1 MASLSQAQIQEL
13 LNTTL
18 AAVDKTAVEAYKKAH
33 PLWETMSR
41 NFKSQRGG
49 SSMELNVIF
58 RSENAPVFTNDASVA
73 FVPSITETN
82 TGRAVYDFVSSH
94 VGHVRLPY
102 MLLEKNQGPEALIDL
117 MALAREQLTY
127 EFQVSTIA
135 ALHAEHGARGANS
148 PLSLDSLCNDA
159 VHEVGGIDWTDTG
172 RSSWR
177 PVTQSAAGQT
187 DPKKIVRELVDGILL
202 NSNGVRPSVLITGKN
217 LWDMLR
223 NYLDDKG
230 VIQSVGSTSSVEAD
244 WESVKF
250 GGLEV
255 RWDYDCPA
263 DRAYALDPASLHF
276 RYLNDKFMKA
286 EEAIRVPEIVNGQL
300 VQTLDFVHPVVSI
313 VSVGARSRRNLGLVT
328 GIGEA

>member
-1 MASLSQAQIQEL
+1 MAALSQAQIQEL

-18 AAVDKTAVEAYKKAH
+18 ASVDKTAVEAYKKAH
-33 PLWETMSR
+33 PLWDTMSK

-58 RSENAPVFTNDASVA
+58 RNDNAPTFTDDASVA
-73 FVPSITETN
+73 FIPSVTETR
-82 TGRAVYDFVSSH
+82 TDRAVYDFVSAH

-127 EFQVSTIA
+127 EFQVSTIE
-135 ALHAEHGARGANS
+135 ALHAEHGTRGANA
-148 PLSLDSLCNDA
+148 PLSLDSLCNDS
-159 VHEVGGIDWTDTG
+159 VHEVGGIDWTATG
-172 RSSWR
+172 KSSWR
-177 PVTQSAAGQT
+177 PVTQDATGLT
-187 DPKKIVRELVDGILL
+187 DPKKIVRNLVDGILL
-202 NSNGVRPSVLITGKN
+202 NSNGVRPSVMLTGKN

-223 NYLDDKG
+223 EYLDDKG
-230 VIQSVGSTSSVEAD
+230 VIQSAGSTSAVEVE
-244 WESVKF
+244 WESVRF
-250 GGLEV
+250 NGIEV

-300 VQTLDFVHPVVSI
+300 VQTLDYVHPVVSI

-328 GIGEA
+328 GIGL